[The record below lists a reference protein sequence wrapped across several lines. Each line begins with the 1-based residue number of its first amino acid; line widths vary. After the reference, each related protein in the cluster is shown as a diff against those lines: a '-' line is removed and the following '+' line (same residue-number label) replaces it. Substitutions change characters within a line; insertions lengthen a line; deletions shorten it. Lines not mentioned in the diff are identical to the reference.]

1 MTKLPKFTKLPREQW
16 LDESTAPDSLQIV
29 ELRRLQKAAQRKKEQ
44 RQRSQAGDASAV
56 VRKESAEQRL
66 QMVKRAYDLLDPK
79 YKVQPY
85 SKDSID
91 ALYEQFLV
99 VLGIKRDRPPR
110 RPPPTEDELRS
121 FGLDIESIS
130 QLPEADRMNA
140 LRDAVSYF
148 EDNVTPPGI
157 TLTGDDALQAFLHE
171 KERENVTIDSTHL
184 PPSQVDIDEVMSEL
198 FPAWG
203 LDNSKIETFSQ
214 ISRSSLRK
222 CLEQLGV
229 KGKRSARRPR

>member
-1 MTKLPKFTKLPREQW
+1 MTKTKLPKDQW
-16 LDESTAPDSLQIV
+16 FDEDVPSDSPVID
-29 ELRRLQKAAQRKKEQ
+29 ELRRLLKEARKKQREKGRLQKQKAGKT
-44 RQRSQAGDASAV
+44 SGV
-56 VRKESAEQRL
+56 VRKGSAEQRL
-66 QMVKRAYDLLDPK
+66 QMVKRAYDQLDPK

-130 QLPEADRMNA
+130 QLPEADRMDA
-140 LRDAVSYF
+140 LRDAVRYF

-157 TLTGDDALQAFLHE
+157 TLTGDDALQALLQE
-171 KERENVTIDSTHL
+171 KERENVTIDLTHL
-184 PPSQVDIDEVMSEL
+184 PPSQLDIDEVMSKL
-198 FPAWG
+198 FPACEM
-203 LDNSKIETFSQ
+203 DNSEIETLSR
-214 ISRSSLRK
+214 ISSSSLRQ
-222 CLEQLGV
+222 CLAQLGV
-229 KGKRSARRPR
+229 KGKRQARRPK